1 MRQVFQFKIS
11 LQEIEP
17 LIWRR
22 IQISD
27 LCTFWSLHVVIQDAL
42 GWQDY
47 HLHEFTVI
55 DPLDS
60 STIKIG
66 IPSDE
71 DPDEYRPLA
80 GWELKVAPFLEKN
93 STMLYE
99 YDFGDSWQHTI
110 KFEGKFDKE
119 PGNKYPI
126 CLGGQRSCPPEDVGG
141 SHGYAM
147 FLKSIKDKKHPE
159 HKNNLR
165 WIGGRFDPEHFNI
178 AEIKFSNPSYRLN
191 RMMDEGQF

>member
-55 DPLDS
+55 DPLNS

-66 IPSDE
+66 IPFDD

-165 WIGGRFDPEHFNI
+165 WIGGKFDPEHFNI